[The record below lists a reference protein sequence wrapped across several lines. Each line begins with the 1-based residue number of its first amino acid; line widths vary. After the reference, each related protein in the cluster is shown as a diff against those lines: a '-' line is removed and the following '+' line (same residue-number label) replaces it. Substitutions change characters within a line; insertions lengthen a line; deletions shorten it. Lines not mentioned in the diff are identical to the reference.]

1 MEKQNAQDCSDHHST
16 TPTTPAA
23 QPPSSAF
30 DQLDPLVQHHIVNT
44 LGWRGL
50 RPLQEQSIAP
60 IHAGEHCLLLAP
72 TAGGKTEA
80 ATFPILSR
88 ICSENWNGLSVIYV
102 CPLKALLN
110 NLHERL
116 EGYCQ
121 MVGRRCAIWHG
132 DIGPSERNRIK
143 SDPPDILL
151 TTPESLEVMLISV
164 KTDGREMLRSVRVVV
179 IDEIHAF
186 AGDDRGWHLLSVL
199 ERVGRLAGR
208 ELQRIGLSATVG
220 NPAELLEWLAGHCE
234 GRRQVIQPAAPG
246 ATAQTD
252 VQLDYVGSLQNA
264 AIVISRLFRG
274 EKRLVFC
281 DSRSRV
287 EELGNELRRLGISVF
302 LSHSSLSA
310 EERRTSELAFAEAQD
325 CVIVATSTLELGI
338 DVGDLDRVIQI
349 DAPWSVASFLQR
361 LGRTGR
367 RSGTSR
373 NCLFLATSENALL
386 RAGVLLDLWE
396 SGYVEPVAPPA
407 RPLHLFAQ
415 QLMALSLQEG
425 GIGVRDWQRWIG
437 RLPAFGNEVEGVLE
451 QIVDYLLQH
460 QILYSDGTRLSF
472 GDAGVDLY
480 GRRHFLELVSV
491 FTSDPVFKVMHG
503 RKELG
508 TVDQI
513 TFLRH
518 RGEEPVI
525 LSMGGRS
532 WVVTSLDWGRREAF
546 VVPAETKGKSQWQGG
561 RLGMSWRFARAVR
574 ALLTSEAESGRW
586 TARAR
591 DTFGSQRNQYDFLR
605 PDADVAV
612 TDRQLDEV
620 RWFTFAGGIINT
632 ALSDILRANG
642 FEDVSTNDFWIRVA
656 GSTDAKR
663 VRDSIRSKE
672 AAAIRASFRIADEF
686 LDNLKFNEC
695 LPTELSHAILR
706 ERLLSLDELEATGGS
721 EVVEVIV

>member
-1 MEKQNAQDCSDHHST
+1 M
-16 TPTTPAA
+16 
-23 QPPSSAF
+23 SAF

-44 LGWRGL
+44 LGWREL
-50 RPLQEQSIAP
+50 RPLQEQSIGP

-80 ATFPILSR
+80 AAFPVLSR
-88 ICSENWNGLSVIYV
+88 ICSENWNGLSVLYV

-121 MVGRRCAIWHG
+121 MVGRRCALWHG
-132 DIGPSERNRIK
+132 DIGQSERHRIK

-151 TTPESLEVMLISV
+151 TTPESLEVMLISS
-164 KTDGREMLRSVRVVV
+164 KKDGREMLRSLRTVV

-186 AGDDRGWHLLSVL
+186 AGDDRGWHLLSVM
-199 ERVGRLAGR
+199 ERIGRLANR
-208 ELQRIGLSATVG
+208 EIQRIGLSATVG
-220 NPAELLEWLAGHCE
+220 NPDQLLEWLAGHCE
-234 GRRQVIQPAAPG
+234 GERSVIQPPAPAA
-246 ATAQTD
+246 TSQTD
-252 VQLDYVGSLQNA
+252 VQLDYVGSLRNA
-264 AIVISRLFRG
+264 AVVISRLYRG

-287 EELGNELRRLGISVF
+287 EELGNELRQLGISVF

-310 EERRTSELAFAEAQD
+310 EERRTSEEAFAQAQD

-338 DVGDLDRVIQI
+338 DVGNLDRVIQI

-367 RSGTSR
+367 RAGTSR
-373 NCLFLATSENALL
+373 NCLFLATSDNALL
-386 RAGVLLDLWE
+386 RAGALLDLWE
-396 SGYVEPVAPPA
+396 SGFVEPVAPPA

-425 GIGVRDWQRWIG
+425 GIGIRDWTRWIG
-437 RLPAFGNEVEGVLE
+437 RLPAFGSEGEAVLQEV
-451 QIVDYLLQH
+451 IDYLLQH
-460 QILYSDGTRLSF
+460 QILYSDGIRLSF
-472 GDAGVDLY
+472 GDAGEDLY

-518 RGEEPVI
+518 RGEQPVI

-532 WVVTSLDWGRREAF
+532 WVVTSMDWGRREAF
-546 VVPAETKGKSQWQGG
+546 VVPADTKGKSQWQGG
-561 RLGMSWRFARAVR
+561 RLGMTRRFARAVHS
-574 ALLTSEAESGRW
+574 LLTSREESALW
-586 TARAR
+586 TTRANNA
-591 DTFGSQRNQYDFLR
+591 FGSLRTQYDFLR
-605 PDADVAV
+605 GDADVLLS
-612 TDRQLDEV
+612 DRQLDEV
-620 RWFTFAGGIINT
+620 RWFTFAGGIVNT
-632 ALSDILRANG
+632 
-642 FEDVSTNDFWIRVA
+642 
-656 GSTDAKR
+656 
-663 VRDSIRSKE
+663 
-672 AAAIRASFRIADEF
+672 
-686 LDNLKFNEC
+686 
-695 LPTELSHAILR
+695 
-706 ERLLSLDELEATGGS
+706 
-721 EVVEVIV
+721 

>member
-1 MEKQNAQDCSDHHST
+1 M
-16 TPTTPAA
+16 
-23 QPPSSAF
+23 SAF

-44 LGWRGL
+44 LGWREL
-50 RPLQEQSIAP
+50 RELQEQSIAP
-60 IHAGEHCLLLAP
+60 IQSGEHCLLLAP

-80 ATFPILSR
+80 AIFPTLSR
-88 ICSENWNGLSVIYV
+88 ICGENWSGLSVLYV

-110 NLHERL
+110 NIHERL
-116 EGYCQ
+116 EGYCR
-121 MVGRRCAIWHG
+121 MVGRRCDLWHG
-132 DIGPSERNRIK
+132 DIGPSQRNRIK

-151 TTPESLEVMLISV
+151 TTPESLEVMLIST
-164 KTDGREMLRSVRVVV
+164 KADGREMLRGVRMVI

-208 ELQRIGLSATVG
+208 EIQRVGLSATVG
-220 NPAELLEWLAGHCE
+220 NPDELLTWLAGHCRG
-234 GRRQVIQPAAPG
+234 GRRVVQPSAPG
-246 ATAQTD
+246 ATARTD
-252 VQLDYVGSLQNA
+252 VQLDYVGTLQNA
-264 AIVISRLFRG
+264 ALVISRLYRG

-287 EELGNELRRLGISVF
+287 EELGNELRQLGISVF

-310 EERRTSELAFAEAQD
+310 EERRTSEKAFSEAQD
-325 CVIVATSTLELGI
+325 CVIVSTSTLELGI

-349 DAPWSVASFLQR
+349 DAPWTVASFLQR

-367 RSGTSR
+367 RSGALR

-386 RAGVLLDLWE
+386 RAGALLDLWE
-396 SGYVEPVAPPA
+396 SGFVEPVAPPA

-425 GIGVRDWQRWIG
+425 GIGIMDWQGWIG
-437 RLPAFGNEVEGVLE
+437 RLPAFANEEPEVLDR
-451 QIVDYLLQH
+451 IINFLLEH

-472 GDAGVDLY
+472 GDAGQDLY

-491 FTSDPVFKVMHG
+491 FTSDPVFKVLHG
-503 RKELG
+503 RRELG

-518 RGEEPVI
+518 HGDEPVV

-532 WVVTSLDWGRREAF
+532 WSVTSLDWSRREAF

-561 RLGMSWRFARAVR
+561 KIGLSWRFARAVH
-574 ALLTSEAESGRW
+574 ALLTNDRVSDRW
-586 TARAR
+586 TGRAR
-591 DTFGSQRNQYDFLR
+591 NAMESLRAQYECLR
-605 PDADVAV
+605 PEADVAMS
-612 TDRQLDEV
+612 DRELNEV
-620 RWFTFAGGIINT
+620 RWFTFSGGMINT
-632 ALSDILRANG
+632 ALADIISAAG
-642 FEDVSTNDFWIRVA
+642 FENVSVTDYWIRTTGTTHARRMVEAVQSRQAREIRECFKVA
-656 GSTDAKR
+656 EDY
-663 VRDSIRSKE
+663 
-672 AAAIRASFRIADEF
+672 

-695 LPTELSHAILR
+695 LPGDLAQAILR
-706 ERLLSLDELEATGGS
+706 DRLLREEEISATMAR
-721 EVVEVIV
+721 EVVEVVS

>member
-1 MEKQNAQDCSDHHST
+1 M
-16 TPTTPAA
+16 
-23 QPPSSAF
+23 SAF

-44 LGWRGL
+44 LGWRNL
-50 RPLQEQSIAP
+50 RPLQEQSIGP

-80 ATFPILSR
+80 ATFPVLSR
-88 ICSENWNGLSVIYV
+88 ICGENWSGLSVLYV

-116 EGYCQ
+116 EGYCR
-121 MVGRRCAIWHG
+121 MVGRRCALWHG

-151 TTPESLEVMLISV
+151 TTPESLEVMLISA
-164 KTDGREMLRSVRVVV
+164 KSDGREMLRGVRVVV

-186 AGDDRGWHLLSVL
+186 AGDDRGWHLLCVL
-199 ERVGRLAGR
+199 ERIGRLAGR

-220 NPAELLEWLAGHCE
+220 NPEALLDWLAGHCE
-234 GRRQVIQPAAPG
+234 GGRQVIQPAAPG
-246 ATAQTD
+246 ATDQTD

-310 EERRTSELAFAEAQD
+310 DERRTSELAFAEAQD

-386 RAGVLLDLWE
+386 RAGALLDLWE
-396 SGYVEPVAPPA
+396 SGYVEPVSPPA

-425 GIGVRDWQRWIG
+425 GIGVRDWAGWIG
-437 RLPAFGNEVEGVLE
+437 RLPAFGNEREGVL
-451 QIVDYLLQH
+451 QGVIDYLLQH

-518 RGEEPVI
+518 RGDEPVV

-532 WVVTSLDWGRREAF
+532 WIVTSLDWGRREAF
-546 VVPAETKGKSQWQGG
+546 VVPAESKGKSQWQGG
-561 RLGMSWRFARAVR
+561 RLGMSWWFARAVHD
-574 ALLTSEAESGRW
+574 LLTGDAESSRW
-586 TARAR
+586 TVRAKE
-591 DTFGSQRNQYDFLR
+591 TFSSLRNQYDFLR
-605 PDADVAV
+605 PDADVVV
-612 TDRQLDEV
+612 TDRQLNEV
-620 RWFTFAGGIINT
+620 WWFTFAGGIINT
-632 ALSDILRANG
+632 AFSDVILAQG
-642 FEDVSTNDFWIRVA
+642 FDDVSTSDFWVRAA
-656 GSTDAKR
+656 GTVDAR
-663 VRDSIRSKE
+663 RLVEAVQSKE
-672 AAAIRASFRIADEF
+672 AIEVRSSFQIADEF

-695 LPTELSHAILR
+695 LPPAMAHDILR
-706 ERLLSLDELEATGGS
+706 ERLLSLDELGAAEGS
-721 EVVEVIV
+721 EVVEVIL

>member
-1 MEKQNAQDCSDHHST
+1 MST
-16 TPTTPAA
+16 
-23 QPPSSAF
+23 F
-30 DQLDPLVQHHIVNT
+30 DQLDPLVQYHIVNT

-88 ICSENWNGLSVIYV
+88 ICSENWSGLSVLYV

-121 MVGRRCAIWHG
+121 MVGRRCALWHG
-132 DIGPSERNRIK
+132 DVGPSQRNRIK

-151 TTPESLEVMLISV
+151 TTPESLEVMLISA
-164 KTDGREMLRSVRVVV
+164 KADGRDMLKDVRIVV

-186 AGDDRGWHLLSVL
+186 AGDDRGWHLLSVI
-199 ERVGRLAGR
+199 ERIGRLAGR
-208 ELQRIGLSATVG
+208 ELQRVGLSATVG
-220 NPAELLEWLAGHCE
+220 NPEELLLWLSGHCE
-234 GRRQVIQPAAPG
+234 GSRRVVQPTASS
-246 ATAQTD
+246 ATSQAD
-252 VQLDYVGSLQNA
+252 VHLDYVGSLQNA
-264 AIVISRLFRG
+264 AVIISRMFRG

-287 EELGNELRRLGISVF
+287 EELGNELRRLGVSVF

-310 EERRTSELAFAEAQD
+310 EERRTSEEAFSQAQD

-349 DAPWSVASFLQR
+349 DAPWTVASFLQR

-367 RSGTSR
+367 RAGTTR
-373 NCLFLATSENALL
+373 NCLFLATSEHALL
-386 RAGVLLDLWE
+386 RAAALLDLWE
-396 SGYVEPVAPPA
+396 SGFVEPVAPPI

-425 GIGVRDWQRWIG
+425 GVGVRDWQELIG
-437 RLPAFGNEVEGVLE
+437 RLPPFANEGPDVLGA
-451 QIVDYLLQH
+451 IVSHLLEH

-472 GDAGVDLY
+472 GDAGQDLY
-480 GRRHFLELVSV
+480 GRRHFLELVSI
-491 FTSDPVFKVMHG
+491 FTTDPVFKVLHG

-508 TVDQI
+508 SVDQI

-518 RGEEPVI
+518 RGDEPVV

-532 WVVTSLDWGRREAF
+532 WTVTLLDWGRREAF
-546 VVPAETKGKSQWQGG
+546 VVPAESKGKSQWQGG
-561 RLGMSWRFARAVR
+561 RLGMSRRFARAVHSTLTGEAVSERWSSR
-574 ALLTSEAESGRW
+574 ATDAMQSLRT
-586 TARAR
+586 
-591 DTFGSQRNQYDFLR
+591 QYDFLR
-605 PDADVAV
+605 PEADVVV
-612 TDRQLDEV
+612 TDRELDEV
-620 RWFTFAGGIINT
+620 RWFTFAGGVINT
-632 ALSDILRANG
+632 AISDVIRAQG
-642 FEDVSTNDFWIRVA
+642 FDDVVASDFWIRVA
-656 GSTDAKR
+656 KTSGGRQIVETA
-663 VRDSIRSKE
+663 RSKG
-672 AAAIRASFRIADEF
+672 AAEIKASFQIADEF

-695 LPTELSHAILR
+695 LPSELAHEILR
-706 ERLLSLDELEATGGS
+706 DRLLSLEEISKTVS
-721 EVVEVIV
+721 MNVVEVIL

>member
-1 MEKQNAQDCSDHHST
+1 L
-16 TPTTPAA
+16 
-23 QPPSSAF
+23 SAF

-44 LGWRGL
+44 LGWREL
-50 RPLQEQSIAP
+50 RELQEQSITP
-60 IHAGEHCLLLAP
+60 IQAGEHCLLLAP

-88 ICSENWNGLSVIYV
+88 ICGENWSGLSVIYV

-110 NLHERL
+110 NIHERL
-116 EGYCQ
+116 EGYCR
-121 MVGRRCAIWHG
+121 MVGRRCDLWHG
-132 DIGPSERNRIK
+132 DIGPSQRNRIK

-151 TTPESLEVMLISV
+151 TTPESLEVMLIST
-164 KTDGREMLRSVRVVV
+164 KADGREMLRGVRTVI

-208 ELQRIGLSATVG
+208 EIQRIGLSATVG
-220 NPAELLEWLAGHCE
+220 NPEELLTWLAGHCE
-234 GRRQVIQPAAPG
+234 GGRRVVQPSAPG
-246 ATAQTD
+246 ATARTD
-252 VQLDYVGSLQNA
+252 VQLDYVGTLQNA
-264 AIVISRLFRG
+264 ALVISRLYRG

-287 EELGNELRRLGISVF
+287 EELGNELRQLGISVF

-310 EERRTSELAFAEAQD
+310 EERRTSEKAFSEAQD
-325 CVIVATSTLELGI
+325 CVIVSTSTLELGI

-349 DAPWSVASFLQR
+349 DAPWTVASFLQR

-367 RSGTSR
+367 RSGALR

-386 RAGVLLDLWE
+386 RAGALLDLWE
-396 SGYVEPVAPPA
+396 SGFVEPVAPPA

-425 GIGVRDWQRWIG
+425 GIGIMDWQGWIG
-437 RLPAFGNEVEGVLE
+437 RLPAFANEEPEVL
-451 QIVDYLLQH
+451 QRIIDFLLEH

-472 GDAGVDLY
+472 GDAGQDLY

-491 FTSDPVFKVMHG
+491 FTSDPVFKVLHG
-503 RKELG
+503 RRELG

-518 RGEEPVI
+518 HGDQPVV

-532 WVVTSLDWGRREAF
+532 WSVTSLDWNRREAF
-546 VVPAETKGKSQWQGG
+546 VVPTETKGKSQWQGG
-561 RLGMSWRFARAVR
+561 KIGLSWRFARAVH
-574 ALLTSEAESGRW
+574 ALLTNDRVSDRW
-586 TARAR
+586 TSRAR
-591 DTFGSQRNQYDFLR
+591 VTIESLRTQYEFLR
-605 PDADVAV
+605 PEADVAMS
-612 TDRQLDEV
+612 DRELNEV
-620 RWFTFAGGIINT
+620 RWFTFSGGMINT
-632 ALSDILRANG
+632 ALADVLSAAG
-642 FEDVSTNDFWIRVA
+642 FESLSVTDFL
-656 GSTDAKR
+656 
-663 VRDSIRSKE
+663 
-672 AAAIRASFRIADEF
+672 IRAAGTTQARRMVEAVQSRQAREITECFKVAEDY

-695 LPTELSHAILR
+695 LPGDLAQAILR
-706 ERLLSLDELEATGGS
+706 DRLLKEEEIAATTAR
-721 EVVEVIV
+721 EVVEVAG